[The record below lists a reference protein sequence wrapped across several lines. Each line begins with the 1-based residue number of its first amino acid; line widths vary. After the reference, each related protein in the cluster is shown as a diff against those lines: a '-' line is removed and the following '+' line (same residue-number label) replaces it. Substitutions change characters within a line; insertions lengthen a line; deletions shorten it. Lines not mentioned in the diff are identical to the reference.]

1 MKNVLVGFVVAALIV
16 CTVFLFLQH
25 QTQNKLRAEKK
36 PLTQQEANLKLNIA
50 KQCALAFVMFAS
62 DNQEEFPTNSAQ
74 VAPYLDGKQ
83 WGTNFDIVYRG
94 SRTNITDWSAIIV
107 FKEKQAWRTPD
118 GKWRKTYG
126 FADGHTE
133 TYTAANG
140 NFDGWE
146 RQHTIALPP
155 N

>member
-1 MKNVLVGFVVAALIV
+1 MKNALAGFIIAALIA
-16 CTVFLFLQH
+16 CAVFLFLQH
-25 QTQNKLRAEKK
+25 QTQKKMRAESK

-83 WGTNFDIVYRG
+83 WGTNFNIVYRG
-94 SRTNITDWSAIIV
+94 SRTNITDESAIIV
-107 FKEKQAWRTPD
+107 FKEKQAWQTSD

-126 FADGHTE
+126 FADGHAE
-133 TYTAANG
+133 THTSANG
-140 NFDGWE
+140 NFTNWE
-146 RQHTIALPP
+146 KKHMVSPTNQ
-155 N
+155 